1 MKCKHFLESLLTG
14 YKASTVKVEQPKK
27 KPKNIKSW
35 SKNKEKKAHKQLDKS
50 TLEEPQATD
59 DNAISRDHDN
69 THEEEEPKKTVA
81 RPGDYSW
88 ARHFFR
94 RRGRAGKLSRPAH
107 PQVQRPK

>member
-1 MKCKHFLESLLTG
+1 MECKHLLEALLTG
-14 YKASTVKVEQPKK
+14 YKASTVKVEPPKQ

-35 SKNKEKKAHKQLDKS
+35 SKNKEKKAQKQHDKS
-50 TLEEPQATD
+50 TPEEPRATD

-69 THEEEEPKKTVA
+69 THEEEQPKEPVA

-94 RRGRAGKLSRPAH
+94 QRGRAGKLSRPAH
-107 PQVQRPK
+107 PQVQRPE